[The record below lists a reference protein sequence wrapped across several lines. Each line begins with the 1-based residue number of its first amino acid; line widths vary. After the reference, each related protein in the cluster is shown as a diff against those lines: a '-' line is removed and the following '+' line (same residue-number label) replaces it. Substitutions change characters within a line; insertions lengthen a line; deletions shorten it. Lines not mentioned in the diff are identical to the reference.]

1 MNIKHSTF
9 SFSIKNIFKKDVDR
23 AVESQRQRLIKKKS
37 QILRIYTP
45 PKFQFNYKLFYEN
58 FF

>member
-23 AVESQRQRLIKKKS
+23 AVESQRQRLIKKKIS
-37 QILRIYTP
+37 DSENLYTT
-45 PKFQFNYKLFYEN
+45 EISV
-58 FF
+58 

>member
-23 AVESQRQRLIKKKS
+23 AVESQRQRLIKKN
-37 QILRIYTP
+37 LR
-45 PKFQFNYKLFYEN
+45 F
-58 FF
+58 